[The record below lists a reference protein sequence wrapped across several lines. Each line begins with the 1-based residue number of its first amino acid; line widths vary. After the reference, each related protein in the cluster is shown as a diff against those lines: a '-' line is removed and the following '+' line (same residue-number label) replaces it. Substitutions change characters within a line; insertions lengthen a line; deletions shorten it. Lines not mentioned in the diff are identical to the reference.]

1 MTSVDPPPPPSA
13 EDRLELAIAGMTC
26 AACARRVEKAL
37 RRAPGVSDALVNLA
51 THRATVIYAPT
62 LTGAGALEAAVA
74 DAGYRASPAAAGE
87 AAAGEEAGGRRLVVA
102 IAAGLPVV
110 VLAMS
115 HGLLAVPGAAWLQ
128 LALSL
133 PVLAAAWPIY
143 RAAAAAV
150 RHLAADMNVLVALG
164 TLAAFGYSAV
174 MTIVSRGAAPVYFEA
189 AVAVLALVLL
199 GRWLEARARHRAGEA
214 LGRLRRLVPPTAS
227 VLVGEGDAPAEERR
241 AVERLVAGD
250 RVVIRPGQTIPIDGE
265 VIDGAS
271 SVAEAVLTGEAMPLD
286 KRPGDEV
293 FAGTRNGWGR
303 LVVRARGDAATTAL
317 ARIVTAVE
325 AALGSRA
332 PIARVADRVAGVFT
346 PIVLGVAVA
355 TFAVWLVAGRAL
367 PVALVHAVAVLV
379 VACPCALGLATPTA
393 LMVGLGRGAELGV
406 LFKSAAA
413 LEHLGSIDTLVVDKT
428 GTLTEGQP
436 QLLAIHPLGG
446 GDERRLLALVA
457 AAEEGSEHP
466 LAGAF
471 LRAAGERAVAVP
483 AAAGFVATP
492 GRGVCAEVEGH
503 QVVVGS
509 PRFLAEQGSPAPAE
523 RVAELGAQGLTAVV
537 AAIDGAAA
545 AVFGLGDAPRPG
557 AAEAVRRLR
566 ARGIEVVMLTG
577 DSRAVAAQVAA
588 ELGITRVVAETL
600 PEAKADEVA
609 ALRQAGRRV
618 AMVGDGVNDAP
629 ALAAAQVGIAMG
641 SAADIA
647 AESAGVVLLRDD
659 LPALAG
665 TVALARRTLRT
676 IRQNLFWAF
685 AYNVVALPIA
695 AAGLLSPMLAG
706 AAMSL
711 SSVSVVLNSLR
722 LRRFRGR
729 AS

>member
-1 MTSVDPPPPPSA
+1 
-13 EDRLELAIAGMTC
+13 
-26 AACARRVEKAL
+26 
-37 RRAPGVSDALVNLA
+37 
-51 THRATVIYAPT
+51 
-62 LTGAGALEAAVA
+62 
-74 DAGYRASPAAAGE
+74 
-87 AAAGEEAGGRRLVVA
+87 
-102 IAAGLPVV
+102 
-110 VLAMS
+110 
-115 HGLLAVPGAAWLQ
+115 
-128 LALSL
+128 
-133 PVLAAAWPIY
+133 
-143 RAAAAAV
+143 
-150 RHLAADMNVLVALG
+150 
-164 TLAAFGYSAV
+164 
-174 MTIVSRGAAPVYFEA
+174 
-189 AVAVLALVLL
+189 
-199 GRWLEARARHRAGEA
+199 
-214 LGRLRRLVPPTAS
+214 

-265 VIDGAS
+265 VIDGTS